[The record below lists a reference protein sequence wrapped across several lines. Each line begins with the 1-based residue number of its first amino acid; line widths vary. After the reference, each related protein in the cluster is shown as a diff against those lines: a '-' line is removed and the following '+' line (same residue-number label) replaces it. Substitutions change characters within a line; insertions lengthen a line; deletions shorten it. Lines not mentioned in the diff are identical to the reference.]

1 MKNFL
6 RGLLLTGMMLIISS
20 VSIAKESDTS
30 GKGMT
35 VDEFIASLNFQ
46 KGKITLPNGIATLN
60 LADTFTYLDPND
72 AERVLV
78 DAWGNPPGHKSL
90 GMIFPE
96 GVSPVSRDAWGVLI
110 TYNEDGHV
118 NDDDAESINYDDMLV
133 DMKERMEDAN
143 AERVKQ
149 GYHKLSLVGWAEK
162 PTYDQYNHKLYWAK
176 ELDSENAPE
185 HTLNYNIRIL
195 GREGVLVLNAI
206 AGMSQ
211 INQIKTEMKTVL
223 ASTEFTKGNTYADF
237 DSSTDKTAEYGIAAL
252 VAGGMAAKLGLFG
265 KLFAMLLALKKFL
278 IIGVIALWVGIKKI
292 LGMNKKQTE
301 V

>member
-6 RGLLLTGMMLIISS
+6 RGLLLTSMMLIISAVS
-20 VSIAKESDTS
+20 VAKESDTS

-35 VDEFIASLNFQ
+35 VEEFIASLNFQ

-60 LADTFTYLDPND
+60 LGDTFAYLDPKD

-90 GMIFPE
+90 GMIFPA

-110 TYNEDGHV
+110 TYNQDGHV
-118 NDDDAESINYDDMLV
+118 KDDDAGSINYDDMLV

-162 PTYDQYNHKLYWAK
+162 PTYDKYNHKLYWAK
-176 ELDSENAPE
+176 ELNSENAPE

-211 INQIKTEMKTVL
+211 INQIKSEMKNVL
-223 ASTEFTKGNTYADF
+223 AATEFTKGNTYADY
-237 DSSTDKTAEYGIAAL
+237 DSSTDRTAEYGIAAL

-265 KLFAMLLALKKFL
+265 KLFAMLLAFKKFL
-278 IIGVIALWVGIKKI
+278 IIGVIALWVGIKKL

>member
-6 RGLLLTGMMLIISS
+6 RKLLLTGMMLIISS

-60 LADTFTYLDPND
+60 LVDTFTYLNPKD

-90 GMIFPE
+90 GMIFPA

-118 NDDDAESINYDDMLV
+118 KDDDAEGINYDDMLV
-133 DMKERMEDAN
+133 DMKEQMEDAN

-162 PTYDQYNHKLYWAK
+162 PTYDKYNHKLYWAK